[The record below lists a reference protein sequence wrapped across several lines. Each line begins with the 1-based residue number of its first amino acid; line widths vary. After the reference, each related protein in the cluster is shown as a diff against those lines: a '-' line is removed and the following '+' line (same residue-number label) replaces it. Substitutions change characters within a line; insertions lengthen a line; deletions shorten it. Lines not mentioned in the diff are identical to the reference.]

1 MTSRR
6 GHGEGSIYR
15 RESDGKWCCS
25 VNLGYGADGKRKQ
38 KVLYGRTRKEVAEKL
53 KALVHEQQAG
63 HPIATGRLTVADFL
77 TRWLAEVVRP
87 NKAPK
92 TYRSY
97 EQNVR
102 LYLIPALGRHQLR
115 QLEPRQVQAL
125 LNARRAAGMSVDSVT
140 RMRDV
145 LRNALNTAI
154 VWRILTINVATM
166 VTVPT
171 EDYREKRALDPAQA
185 RRFLAAA
192 RGHRLEALFTVAL
205 SLGMRQGEILGLTWE
220 AIEEERR
227 ILHVRTNLQRVD
239 GAFELRRPKSAQS
252 RRVVHLPPVLAR
264 ALRAHHAR
272 QEAER
277 QAAGDPA
284 WNALGLVF
292 CTANGRPYDGPN
304 VTRYAQRLLT
314 RAGLPRLTFHELRHS
329 CASLLAAQ
337 GIPAHEIARLLG
349 HADARLTMNL
359 YTHGYDEGRRRVAE
373 TMDELLGG
381 SEGEPPDESAS
392 N

>member
-1 MTSRR
+1 MTTRR

-25 VNLGYGADGKRKQ
+25 VNLGYGTDGKRKQ
-38 KVLYGRTRKEVAEKL
+38 RVLYGRTRREVAEKL
-53 KALVHEQQAG
+53 KALVHEQQEGRPVA
-63 HPIATGRLTVADFL
+63 AVRLTVGEFL
-77 TRWLAEVVRP
+77 TQWLAEVVEP

-115 QLEPRQVQAL
+115 QLTPQQVQAL
-125 LNARRAAGMSVDSVT
+125 LNAQRAVGMSIDSIT
-140 RMRDV
+140 RIRDV
-145 LRNALNTAI
+145 LRNALNKAI
-154 VWRILTINVATM
+154 EWRILSLNPATL

-171 EDYREKRALDPAQA
+171 EEYREKRALDPVQA

-205 SLGMRQGEILGLTWE
+205 GLGLRQGEVLGLIWE
-220 AIEEERR
+220 ALDLDAG
-227 ILHVRTNLQRVD
+227 ILHVRTNLQRVH

-252 RRVVHLPPVLAR
+252 RRVVHLPATLVQ
-264 ALRAHHAR
+264 ALKAHRTR
-272 QEAER
+272 QEEER
-277 QAAGDPA
+277 RVVATPT
-284 WNALGLVF
+284 WNARGLVF
-292 CTANGRPYDGPN
+292 CTANGNPYDGPN
-304 VTRYAQRLLT
+304 VTRYAQRLLA
-314 RAGLPRLTFHELRHS
+314 RAELPRLTFHELRHS

-349 HADARLTMNL
+349 HADARLTMNV
-359 YTHGYDEGRRRVAE
+359 YTHGYDEGRQRVASA
-373 TMDELLGG
+373 MDDLLDA
-381 SEGEPPDESAS
+381 EDR
-392 N
+392 

>member
-25 VNLGYGADGKRKQ
+25 VNLGYGADGRRKQ
-38 KVLYGRTRKEVAEKL
+38 RVLYGRTRKEVAEKL
-53 KALVHEQQAG
+53 KALVHDQQEG
-63 HPIATGRLTVADFL
+63 LPVATNRLAVGEFL
-77 TRWLAEVVRP
+77 TQWLAEVVEP

-102 LYLIPALGRHQLR
+102 LYLIPAIGRHQLR
-115 QLEPRQVQAL
+115 QLTPQQVQAL

-145 LRNALNTAI
+145 LRNALNKAI
-154 VWRILTINVATM
+154 EWRILSLNVATL

-171 EDYREKRALDPAQA
+171 EEYREKGALDPTQA
-185 RRFLAAA
+185 RRFLAAT

-205 SLGMRQGEILGLTWE
+205 GLGLRQGEVLGLTWE
-220 AIEEERR
+220 AIDLDAGT
-227 ILHVRTNLQRVD
+227 LHVRTNLQRVH

-252 RRVVHLPPVLAR
+252 RRSVHLPAKLVH
-264 ALRAHHAR
+264 ALKTHQTR
-272 QEAER
+272 QEEER
-277 QAAGDPA
+277 RVAAPD
-284 WNALGLVF
+284 WNARGLVF
-292 CTANGRPYDGPN
+292 CTANGHPYDGPN
-304 VTRYAQRLLT
+304 VTRYAQRLLA

-359 YTHGYDEGRRRVAE
+359 YTHGFDEGRRRVAS
-373 TMDELLGG
+373 TMDDLLG
-381 SEGEPPDESAS
+381 EAEQ
-392 N
+392 